1 LAKWKTGQPAAT
13 PDFAALF
20 FTHGSFSCSKMK
32 IKHYP
37 GKAVVNDP
45 AWLEMDI
52 SNDIRGRQYEANWE
66 DAQKNLSST
75 NSSGSNSWDKYS
87 EGTLSSKLGQYQ
99 NMLDELAQEEQLYAV
114 PNKLKDKPKY
124 HSEKCLSRINNP
136 MANYYLP
143 SQTKIQKTRSFK
155 EETKPPPKPKPRT
168 KLPAVNLDE
177 EYKNVINDLEKQ
189 MKKSVRFDEEADEEI
204 QERVSEWID
213 DQNRHILEDTVLT
226 VTEELPKKVRQRI
239 PPRNLTPSP
248 SQLCET
254 PPPPPPPDEDVY
266 NLYKDGLN
274 APVLDSP
281 PSSKSDF
288 SIPRPKLIVPV
299 HTYAVRRRRTGNLQC
314 AGEEV
319 GKGDSEG
326 CVEVSRDGK
335 FLSTLTPG
343 KVLGELAILYH
354 CQRTATIKAAT
365 DCKLWAIERQCF
377 QTIMMRTG
385 LIRQAEY
392 TDFLKSVPIFKNLPE
407 DTLIKISDVLEE
419 TFYANGDYII
429 RQGARGDTFFIISK
443 GTVKVTKKMQDSNEE
458 KYIRTLGKGD
468 FFGEKALQGDDLRTA
483 NIIVDNPEGT
493 YCLVIDRET
502 FNQLISNLDEIRT
515 KYKDESV
522 DRKR

>member
-254 PPPPPPPDEDVY
+254 PPPPPPPDDDVY

-319 GKGDSEG
+319 GKGDSGEFFFCFAKSGERKVAVFCLRYRRVGAPRNGQYFAG
-326 CVEVSRDGK
+326 C
-335 FLSTLTPG
+335 
-343 KVLGELAILYH
+343 GE
-354 CQRTATIKAAT
+354 
-365 DCKLWAIERQCF
+365 DCESG
-377 QTIMMRTG
+377 G
-385 LIRQAEY
+385 L
-392 TDFLKSVPIFKNLPE
+392 
-407 DTLIKISDVLEE
+407 
-419 TFYANGDYII
+419 
-429 RQGARGDTFFIISK
+429 
-443 GTVKVTKKMQDSNEE
+443 
-458 KYIRTLGKGD
+458 
-468 FFGEKALQGDDLRTA
+468 
-483 NIIVDNPEGT
+483 
-493 YCLVIDRET
+493 
-502 FNQLISNLDEIRT
+502 
-515 KYKDESV
+515 
-522 DRKR
+522 